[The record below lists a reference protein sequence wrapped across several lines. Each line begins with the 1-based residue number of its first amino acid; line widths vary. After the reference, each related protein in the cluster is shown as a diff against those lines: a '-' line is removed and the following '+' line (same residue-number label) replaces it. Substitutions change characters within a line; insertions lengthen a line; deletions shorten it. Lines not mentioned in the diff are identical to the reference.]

1 MEILLTKALEKDSP
15 LYQINT
21 QAEKQLNNCGFS
33 LEETNHIAI
42 TDNLPYTSFKYIR
55 FIDDQKTIP
64 DMIITFDPSQ
74 NSIELWNSQ
83 NTVFINPD
91 LVAAIHL
98 RCEELK
104 MYII

>member
-1 MEILLTKALEKDSP
+1 MSK
-15 LYQINT
+15 INT
-21 QAEKQLNNCGFS
+21 QAEKQLNDCDFS
-33 LEETNHIAI
+33 LEETSHITI
-42 TDNLPYTSFKYIR
+42 TDNLSYTSFKYIR
-55 FIDDQKTIP
+55 FIDDQNTIP

-91 LVAAIHL
+91 LAAAIHL

-104 MYII
+104 MHVT